1 VTDDGSELVDVL
13 AAHAARKAA
22 RDAPLLEK
30 LLGTDTSDAN
40 VNPVRE
46 RVQRAAA
53 ELEAAL
59 AALEGETELQPEP
72 PSFLD
77 QVATAQAEQ
86 KRALVRTLTSRERP
100 RDAHGRFA

>member
-1 VTDDGSELVDVL
+1 VSEAGSELVDVL
-13 AAHAARKAA
+13 AAHHARKGA

-59 AALEGETELQPEP
+59 AALEGETEPQPEP